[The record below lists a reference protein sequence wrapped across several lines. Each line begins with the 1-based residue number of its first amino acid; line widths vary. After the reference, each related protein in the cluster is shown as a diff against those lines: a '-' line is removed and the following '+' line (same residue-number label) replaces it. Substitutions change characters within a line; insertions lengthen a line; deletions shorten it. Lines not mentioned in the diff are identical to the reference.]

1 MEMRKSLNYYM
12 KRIVCICAAW
22 MGLALTM
29 QAQTCKFSVENGTVA
44 QGTENELSVT
54 LTNEATVSG
63 GQFTIALP
71 QGITIKDIAL
81 NDSRSNGHSIEY
93 RLNETANSAMILFY
107 AQPTAA
113 FKGNDGTLCTLTI
126 EADADMNSGEYEVIL
141 SDVRLASDAITAID
155 AIVTCGVLTVTSRYQ
170 ITIEA
175 TEGGT
180 VHGEGIYNA
189 GDTVKVVAIPSTGYH
204 FVKWSDGSS
213 DNPYLF
219 EAIDD
224 VHLSAEFAPNVYTIV
239 YMVDGEEYIR
249 EEVTFGNSITEVEA
263 PEKEG
268 HTFDGWEGLPETMPA
283 GDVTVKGSYTPN
295 VYKVTYILDGEVF
308 KVEEVVYGTAVPTPE
323 VPAKEG
329 YNFSG
334 WGEIPETMPAKDITL
349 TGSYTINKDMKY
361 DLIYIVDGVEYK
373 RVTLS
378 FGDTIVL
385 EEEPEKEGHTF
396 SGWSEVPETMPLHD
410 VTATGSFTANS
421 YTLTFTIDGDTFK
434 TEIVVFGT
442 AITAPEAPEKEGHTF
457 NGWEGLPET
466 MPAGDVTV
474 KGSYTPNVYK
484 VTYILD
490 GEVFKVEEVVY
501 GTAVPTPEV
510 PAKEGYNFSGWGEV
524 PETMPAKDITLT
536 GSYTINKDM
545 KYDLIYMVDG
555 VEYKRVTLSFGD
567 AIVLEEAPEKEGHTF
582 SGWSEVPE
590 TMPLHDVTIS
600 GTFIVN
606 KYLVTFKIDDNVI
619 ASDSLEYGTTIV
631 APEAPEKEGYTFDD
645 WGEIAQTVPAADVTY
660 EGSYTI
666 NTYKVY
672 YYVGDE
678 LVHTDEVTYGEEM
691 PEYTYEPGEGYT
703 FLGWIG
709 ESYETMPAH
718 DVTYTANIK
727 SGISKIAT
735 DIGQSIIYDITGR
748 RVLDMRN
755 IKSGIYIVNGKKMLI
770 K

>member
-1 MEMRKSLNYYM
+1 MRKSLNYYM

-29 QAQTCKFSVENGTVA
+29 QAQTCKLSVENGTVA

-141 SDVRLASDAITAID
+141 SDVRLAADAITAID

-189 GDTVKVVAIPSTGYH
+189 GDTVTVVAIPGTGYH

-219 EAIDD
+219 EATDN
-224 VHLSAEFAPNVYTIV
+224 VHLTAEFAPNVYSIV
-239 YMVDGEEYIR
+239 YMIDGEEYIR
-249 EEVTFGNSITEVEA
+249 EEATFGSSITE
-263 PEKEG
+263 
-268 HTFDGWEGLPETMPA
+268 
-283 GDVTVKGSYTPN
+283 
-295 VYKVTYILDGEVF
+295 I
-308 KVEEVVYGTAVPTPE
+308 
-323 VPAKEG
+323 
-329 YNFSG
+329 
-334 WGEIPETMPAKDITL
+334 
-349 TGSYTINKDMKY
+349 
-361 DLIYIVDGVEYK
+361 
-373 RVTLS
+373 
-378 FGDTIVL
+378 
-385 EEEPEKEGHTF
+385 
-396 SGWSEVPETMPLHD
+396 
-410 VTATGSFTANS
+410 
-421 YTLTFTIDGDTFK
+421 
-434 TEIVVFGT
+434 
-442 AITAPEAPEKEGHTF
+442 EAPEKEGHTF

-631 APEAPEKEGYTFDD
+631 APEAPEKEGYTFDG

-748 RVLDMRN
+748 RVLDMKN